1 MLSKLKNIFLG
12 NELFKRF
19 LLSYLCILLIPC
31 ILSMLVYKKANL
43 TIKEDS
49 IEAKYYM
56 LSSAC
61 KSIDGYLS
69 NIDSD
74 SVGLGF
80 ENKVTRLLHYD
91 RPESGSAD
99 IYWYYELLQEIKSNV
114 LVKRL
119 LEGNLYLIYPR
130 SDTVFSNKELIFGIE
145 KYYREYLSFEGMDY
159 ENWYD
164 TFLKKA
170 YFREF
175 LPECNVLI
183 EGKEKKVI
191 PYLIS
196 LPFGYNK
203 GYTALLMCLIDQE
216 EIYRVLDSVN
226 MNEQGFTC
234 IIDQQGQVIVSSGEN
249 IDLDKIEE
257 FSMKHEGNYWIS
269 KIDGEEILYVEIKS
283 KINDWR
289 YITVTPMSEIM
300 KNVDQIRNT
309 IIWVLAATFI
319 VGMAC
324 ALVFTY
330 WNQKPFSKLIRVL
343 KESLGDERE
352 AGTYEFLEGS
362 ISDLIKNNKAMH
374 IAISRQV
381 EMLRTVFWDKV
392 FKGEFIDIK
401 ELEVMMSH
409 VGLNYS
415 MENYIV
421 LVTKLNQSDVQIN
434 PSILG
439 ELDIYRIAVEKG
451 IEEINK
457 GVYQIHMINE
467 NELAI
472 LIGFYSMER
481 EERESIL
488 RAIVSQI
495 TKNILDYFHIKPD
508 IGIGSLCRN
517 LQGVSYSLDE
527 AQQALNMGP
536 NMLSEEE
543 NIFWYDQLK
552 DRLSVYFY
560 PANIEEKLINY
571 IRTGNKNNVETVLKR
586 IYDENCNKRTLSRK
600 MKALLIHE
608 MQGTVVKLIGQLD
621 EPIDKDRYSIIL
633 ADKQDI
639 DHFFQVAQALYE
651 DLCDIFLNTKKKR
664 SDKIKNEILDYI
676 TEKYSSNQLCISI
689 VAEAFGFSESY
700 FSQLFKEL
708 VGTNFSTYVE
718 RVRIEEACYLIGE
731 QKISIDEISRM
742 TGYNNTH
749 SFRRAFKKVIGVVP
763 SEYREQNN
771 VL

>member
-1 MLSKLKNIFLG
+1 MFSKLKNIAIR

-19 LLSYLCILLIPC
+19 LISYLCILLIPC

-56 LSSAC
+56 LSNAC
-61 KSIDGYLS
+61 KSIDNYLI
-69 NIDSD
+69 NIDND

-80 ENKVTRLLHYD
+80 ENKVTRLLHCD
-91 RPESGSAD
+91 RPESGSSD
-99 IYWYYELLQEIKSNV
+99 IYWYYELLQHIKSNV
-114 LVKRL
+114 LVKQL
-119 LEGNLYLIYPR
+119 LEGNLYLIYPK
-130 SDTVFSNKELIFGIE
+130 SDIVFSNKELIFGIE
-145 KYYREYLSFEGMDY
+145 KYYEEYLSFKGMDY
-159 ENWYD
+159 QNWYD
-164 TFLKKA
+164 IFLKKT
-170 YFREF
+170 YCRKF
-175 LPECNVLI
+175 LPECRVVI
-183 EGKEKKVI
+183 KGKEKKVI

-203 GYTALLMCLIDQE
+203 GHTGLLMCLIDQE
-216 EIYRVLDSVN
+216 EIYRVLDNVN
-226 MNEQGFTC
+226 MNQRGFTC
-234 IIDQQGQVIVSSGEN
+234 IIDQQGQIIVSSGQDMN
-249 IDLDKIEE
+249 LDKIKKH
-257 FSMKHEGNYWIS
+257 FINHEGDYWIS
-269 KIDGEEILYVEIKS
+269 KVEDEELLYVEINS
-283 KINDWR
+283 KINGWR

-309 IIWVLAATFI
+309 IIWVLITTFI

-324 ALVFTY
+324 ALIFTY
-330 WNQKPFSKLIRVL
+330 WNQQPFSRMIRVL
-343 KESLGDERE
+343 KESFGDERE
-352 AGTYEFLEGS
+352 TNTYEFLEGS
-362 ISDLIKNNKAMH
+362 ISNLIKNNREMNT
-374 IAISRQV
+374 AISRQV

-401 ELEVMMSH
+401 DLEVMMDH

-434 PSILG
+434 ASILE
-439 ELDIYRIAVEKG
+439 ELDIYRVAVEKG
-451 IEEINK
+451 IEKIDK
-457 GVYQIHMINE
+457 DAYQIYMIDE

-472 LIGFYSMER
+472 LIGLHPMQR

-488 RAIVSQI
+488 MQIISKI
-495 TKNILDYFHIKPD
+495 TKNVLYYFHIKPD
-508 IGIGSLCRN
+508 IGVGSLCRN

-536 NMLSEEE
+536 KVIDKEE

-571 IRTGNKNNVETVLKR
+571 IKTGSKNDVDTILKR
-586 IYDENCNKRTLSRK
+586 IYDENCNKRTLSRR
-600 MKALLIHE
+600 MKSLLIHE
-608 MQGTVVKLIGQLD
+608 MQGTAVKLLGQLD

-633 ADKQDI
+633 ADKQGI
-639 DHFFQVAQALYE
+639 NQFFEVVQVLYE

-664 SDKIKNEILDYI
+664 SDKIKDEILEYI
-676 TEKYSSNQLCISI
+676 NKEYSNNQLCISV
-689 VAEAFGFSESY
+689 VAEVFGFSESY
-700 FSQLFKEL
+700 FSQLFKEV

-718 RVRIEEACYLIGE
+718 KVRIEEACYLIRE
-731 QKISIDEISRM
+731 QRISIDEISRM

-749 SFRRAFKKVIGVVP
+749 SFRRAFKKVMGVVP
-763 SEYREQNN
+763 SEYRVQEDT
-771 VL
+771 L